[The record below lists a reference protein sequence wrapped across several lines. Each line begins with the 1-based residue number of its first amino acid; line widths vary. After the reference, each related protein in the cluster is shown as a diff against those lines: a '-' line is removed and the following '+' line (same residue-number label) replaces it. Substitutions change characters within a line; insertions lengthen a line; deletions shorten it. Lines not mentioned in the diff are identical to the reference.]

1 MASIPAVMQGQYGL
15 VLTLTVKENGVV
27 KNISTYTTRTLRYR
41 KPDGST
47 IEVSMSFVTD
57 GSDGKVT
64 YTFPSGALDD
74 GGSYSGQLF
83 LSKTNVRLPTSKFSF
98 TVNPSLPPP

>member
-1 MASIPAVMQGQYGL
+1 MATIETIMSGQYGL

-47 IEVSMSFVTD
+47 VDVSMSFVTD
-57 GSDGKVT
+57 GSDGQVT
-64 YTFPSGALDD
+64 YTFPIGTLDD
-74 GGSYSGQLF
+74 GGSYTGQLF
-83 LSKTNVRLPTSKFSF
+83 LSKTDVMLPTSKFTF